1 MHCTQGQAGSSYK
14 QPSECRLEL
23 PARVP
28 SLSTSQDWASELG
41 LATLPYMHL
50 AGRKKGDWWK
60 FPVKQGAL
68 SGLSHCH
75 PTECSMIMSTNKER
89 PGSGYFSH
97 WLSNFFKD
105 PVIQGVTELGPS
117 GMKRTSRNDD
127 RSRVWPKQS
136 SGWRRSWKRQ
146 TTSGLAALP
155 LSYSPCSLMGREHS
169 PGQSVV
175 SVIIN
180 YSVMLLWVLKHYWKR
195 YLNRHLQ
202 QMSEVECDFTTGFQN
217 QFPPIGKHH
226 FI

>member
-14 QPSECRLEL
+14 QPSECKLEL

-75 PTECSMIMSTNKER
+75 PTECSMVMSINKER
-89 PGSGYFSH
+89 PGSGYFGH

-127 RSRVWPKQS
+127 RSRVTQAVLRVKTVLEKADNIGTGCPPPV
-136 SGWRRSWKRQ
+136 R
-146 TTSGLAALP
+146 LP
-155 LSYSPCSLMGREHS
+155 SLPDG
-169 PGQSVV
+169 
-175 SVIIN
+175 
-180 YSVMLLWVLKHYWKR
+180 
-195 YLNRHLQ
+195 
-202 QMSEVECDFTTGFQN
+202 
-217 QFPPIGKHH
+217 
-226 FI
+226 